1 MGREREGQV
10 RTGRQRSGVGC
21 FLSSSMGRR
30 RAGRG
35 GGPGGRRTGGRQRRR
50 ARAATEDDDAFADNP
65 LDFFFLLL
73 LSPFLF
79 CFKTRSVLGN
89 CLGYLNILQKSEK
102 IHVAS
107 HIHVEATQKLAF
119 ENKMF

>member
-1 MGREREGQV
+1 MWGASYPLRWAGDAREG
-10 RTGRQRSGVGC
+10 
-21 FLSSSMGRR
+21 
-30 RAGRG
+30 G

-65 LDFFFLLL
+65 LDFFFLLH

-79 CFKTRSVLGN
+79 CFKTSSVLGN